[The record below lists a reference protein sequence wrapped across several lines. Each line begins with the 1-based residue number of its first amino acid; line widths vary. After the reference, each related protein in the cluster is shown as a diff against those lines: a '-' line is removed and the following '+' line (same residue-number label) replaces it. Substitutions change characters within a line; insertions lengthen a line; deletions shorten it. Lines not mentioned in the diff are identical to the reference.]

1 MTAGQAVVEGGP
13 VLGPG
18 EALAAGYEVVE
29 HLHRS
34 RYLDVYE
41 VWSEERTC
49 GCVAKV
55 VRPDRIR
62 DQKARHALIRE
73 GRLLQRLTHPHIVR
87 AYEVVEQPDPLL
99 LLETLTGDTLAYIIE
114 EEQRLPLKDVAYLG
128 LHLCSAVRYLH
139 RHGFLH
145 LDLKPD
151 NIISC
156 CRLAKVID
164 FSIAQPPG
172 PAASK
177 GPGTPVY
184 MAPEQV
190 TGGFLSAAT
199 DVWGVGS
206 VLYEALTGQP
216 PFDVPDDDDDE
227 EADSPEGFPRIEG
240 RARSLRV
247 HRRLPSA
254 VVAAIDGCLEP
265 DPAQRPSLDVLYH
278 TLKTV
283 VSP

>member
-1 MTAGQAVVEGGP
+1 VTAGQAVVEGGP

-18 EALAAGYEVVE
+18 ENLAAGYAVVE

-55 VRPDRIR
+55 VRPDRVR